1 MKLFE
6 KIDDFLNSPVPTMND
21 IRKGLIKKFP
31 KTLPLQIRTN
41 YQYEKEM
48 NEEKQD
54 AIWDILEITDSLVD
68 SSKDLYPKMFDGTY
82 DDVTFLEAKDYMY
95 QYKKLTP
102 LLETL
107 VTRPYQDQ
115 FYKMIG
121 RIVLSACKGPDDH
134 TLFDIYCDC
143 EDFVQNW
150 RKHWEDKKN
159 EEENK

>member
-1 MKLFE
+1 MKLFDN
-6 KIDDFLNSPVPTMND
+6 INDFLNSPVPTMND

-54 AIWDILEITDSLVD
+54 AIWDILDITDSLVD

-115 FYKMIG
+115 FYKMIE
-121 RIVLSACKGPDDH
+121 RIVLSVYKGPDDH

-143 EDFVQNW
+143 EDFVQKW
-150 RKHWEDKKN
+150 REKSEDEN
-159 EEENK
+159 YEEENK